1 MHNFERD
8 DVTKEQVGAH
18 SHEAELLMSA
28 ADALNFR
35 LDQRHPGEPIVCEV
49 VGSAPLEL
57 VVVIPGDQGSYTLQ
71 ALRRL
76 TEGEHITLKQRDGAR
91 VVSGTLYRCRK
102 SQREGEH
109 PNLHLAG
116 LKTAPGAF

>member
-1 MHNFERD
+1 MHNLERD
-8 DVTKEQVGAH
+8 DVAKELVGAH
-18 SHEAELLMSA
+18 SHEADLLMSA
-28 ADALNFR
+28 ADALNLR
-35 LDQRHPGEPIVCEV
+35 VDQRHPGKPIVCEV
-49 VGSAPLEL
+49 VGSDPLEL
-57 VVVIPGDQGSYTLQ
+57 MVVVPGDAGSYTLL

-76 TEGEHITLKQRDGAR
+76 TEGERITLKQRDGTR
-91 VVSGTLYRCRK
+91 VVTGTLYRCRK